1 MLRVPLAVTV
11 WATKFSF
18 WKWDNFSCRDCEN
31 IVGLLLM
38 TVTDNSCQDHV
49 NIVGLLLR
57 TIIDN
62 PLERLGVIIPP
73 PSRALNPYHLRTR
86 SLLTTKWHMV
96 RTSVAGKRQEKE
108 GPDEEI
114 TVAGPSNT
122 GRGKVPRGRY
132 REKGGRHLG
141 LIECNFAIFCVSYG
155 CKRCSQFSL
164 SKIYSL
170 VPILGTSE

>member
-122 GRGKVPRGRY
+122 RSGPEGGGGHRERG
-132 REKGGRHLG
+132 G
-141 LIECNFAIFCVSYG
+141 LIERNFAIFCVSYG

>member
-1 MLRVPLAVTV
+1 
-11 WATKFSF
+11 
-18 WKWDNFSCRDCEN
+18 
-31 IVGLLLM
+31 
-38 TVTDNSCQDHV
+38 
-49 NIVGLLLR
+49 
-57 TIIDN
+57 
-62 PLERLGVIIPP
+62 
-73 PSRALNPYHLRTR
+73 
-86 SLLTTKWHMV
+86 MV

-122 GRGKVPRGRY
+122 GRGKVPRGRDR
-132 REKGGRHLG
+132 REGGEGPRERGG
-141 LIECNFAIFCVSYG
+141 LIERNFAIFCVSYG